1 MINILFTNFHPDN
14 GGGHRTYLNY
24 LFNCISDNDNI
35 NVFIA
40 SPEFSRLNLDLR
52 TNFKSQVFNVDFPG
66 KLKNIIQ
73 IFENIKILA
82 KIIKQNNI
90 NIVHTNGNPD
100 HKIVMLCKWI
110 YKFDFKIVRTKHDTF
125 PIKKKFFS
133 KILFSK
139 FTDHLILVSHYQHKQ
154 LDDVALLNKT
164 TIIHN
169 GVDLN
174 FYKPQKKSKDVINDF
189 NIYEADIVFVSVAG
203 TNLNKGWPLLLEALS
218 RLDRNYINRFKV
230 IMAGKT
236 PPQKD
241 IDLYVKKFNLEGQV
255 IFPGLVD
262 DIRQIVS
269 VADFGFVL
277 SQKEALSYAC
287 REMMAMGVPV
297 LITSNT
303 GLTENV
309 TDGKD
314 GWIVNSSIDEI
325 ESFLKS
331 LSLINKEEFSESAYK
346 KAHNE
351 FDLSSWVNKTMSV
364 YNNLS

>member
-1 MINILFTNFHPDN
+1 MNILFTNFHPHN

-24 LFNCISDNDNI
+24 LFKYISEENNNL

-40 SPEFSRLNLDLR
+40 SPEFSRLNFDLR
-52 TNFKSQVFNVDFPG
+52 SNFKPQVFNVDFPS
-66 KLKNIIQ
+66 KLKNLFQ
-73 IFENIKILA
+73 IFKNIKILA
-82 KIIKQNNI
+82 RLIKQNNI

-100 HKIVMLCKWI
+100 HKIVMLCKWL

-125 PIKKKFFS
+125 PIKKKLFS

-139 FTDHLILVSHYQHKQ
+139 FTDHLILVSHYQYKQ

-164 TIIHN
+164 SVIHN

-174 FYKPQKKSKDVINDF
+174 FYKPQKKSKDVINGY
-189 NIYEADIVFVSVAG
+189 NIDGADIVFVSVAG
-203 TNLNKGWPLLLEALS
+203 TNLNKGWPLLIEALS
-218 RLDRNYINRFKV
+218 RLDQNYINRFQ
-230 IMAGKT
+230 IIIAGKM

-241 IDLYVKKFNLEGQV
+241 IDLYVKKFNMEDQV

-303 GLTENV
+303 GLTDNI

-314 GWIVNSSIDEI
+314 GWIVNSSIGEI

-331 LSLINKEEFSESAYK
+331 LSFINKEEFSESAYK

-351 FDLSSWVNKTMSV
+351 FDLYSWANKTISV
-364 YNNLS
+364 YYNLS